1 MSHSITQKNI
11 ETVTQAHNEVAPCPQ
26 SGLNNVTRSSVEYDR
41 VGLID

>member
-11 ETVTQAHNEVAPCPQ
+11 TATINEPAA
-26 SGLNNVTRSSVEYDR
+26 SNEAFNNVTRSSVEYDR